1 MYTTSGA
8 RNAPHQWIPS
18 VTSVGVPSY
27 INIRVF
33 RSFSG
38 DTLTSLSCPSLG
50 CSSFLRIP
58 RNRILFSL
66 ASCNI
71 AQSDSTTAAGQ
82 PYVLATLPAF
92 AADILRLLQSK
103 ASDISS
109 SIKEVNKMIKD
120 NVTTTEAGDFMDF
133 MDGDSEDVLVD
144 T

>member
-1 MYTTSGA
+1 MCQ
-8 RNAPHQWIPS
+8 H
-18 VTSVGVPSY
+18 
-27 INIRVF
+27 
-33 RSFSG
+33 
-38 DTLTSLSCPSLG
+38 LLG

-58 RNRILFSL
+58 RNHILFSL

-82 PYVLATLPAF
+82 PYVLATLLAF